1 VVLPAYTAGS
11 LVVAV
16 KKAGFKPVLCDIS
29 LDDFNADLTSLR
41 KAVCD
46 NTLAVVVVHMFGIP
60 VSYTDTLKASLP
72 GHVFLIEDCCQ
83 AMGSRIKDKPVGS
96 LADIGFFSFNRG
108 KNLPANNGGCII
120 IRNGSLE
127 EPARMAMKNVPA
139 SGKMEWAGAF
149 LKTVLFMLGTNP
161 FVYGSGHALA
171 SGFKETA
178 PPQDLTAQALG
189 NFQSG
194 LGLRSL
200 RKSDALFMAR
210 YRNGMV
216 LLQGLAG
223 VSGLKLPAIGPNL
236 LSVFNRLP
244 ILIENEDSLKAIQNI
259 LWRRGIGSSAMYVR
273 PLHHMFD
280 LGYKRDDFP
289 NACYLANHLLTLPV
303 HPNVRDNHIQAMIAA
318 IRGSL

>member
-1 VVLPAYTAGS
+1 LTA
-11 LVVAV
+11 
-16 KKAGFKPVLCDIS
+16 
-29 LDDFNADLTSLR
+29 LR
-41 KAVCD
+41 KVVCD

-60 VSYTDTLKASLP
+60 VSYTDTLKVSLP

-83 AMGSRIKDKPVGS
+83 AMASRIKDKPVGS
-96 LADIGFFSFNRG
+96 FADISFFSFNRG
-108 KNLPANNGGCII
+108 KNLPANNGGCIM

-127 EPARMAMKNVPA
+127 EPVRLAMKNVQA
-139 SGKMEWAGAF
+139 SGSIEWTGAF

-161 FVYGSGHALA
+161 LVYGSGHALA

-178 PPQDLTAQALG
+178 PPRDLTAQALG

-200 RKSDALFMAR
+200 RKSNALFMAR
-210 YRNGMV
+210 YRNGIT

-223 VSGLKLPAIGPNL
+223 VSGLRLPAIGPNL
-236 LSVFNRLP
+236 LPVFNRVP
-244 ILIENEDSLKAIQNI
+244 IIIENVDSLKALQNI
-259 LWRRGIGSSAMYVR
+259 LWQKGIESSRMYLR
-273 PLHHMFD
+273 PLHYMFD
-280 LGYKRDDFP
+280 LGYKRDDLP

-303 HPNVRDNHIQAMIAA
+303 HPNVRDNHIQTMIAA